1 MSKNKSKG
9 GKAEEEKIIK
19 IYQQQELRK
28 LEIITFIYDAIMK
41 CASASMETKKVD

>member
-1 MSKNKSKG
+1 MSKNKSKS
-9 GKAEEEKIIK
+9 GKAEEKIIK